1 MKIPKSYSSVKS
13 AKEQKYKESLD
24 GAEYVLGTIASVF
37 YFSNF
42 LLFWGVGLVFELRV
56 HTCKPGTLLL
66 EPHLQHI

>member
-42 LLFWGVGLVFELRV
+42 LLFWGG
-56 HTCKPGTLLL
+56 GTGV
-66 EPHLQHI
+66 